1 MREKKDREGE
11 GESKRDRRGEEG
23 TGATEFVNS
32 DRSRAAQS
40 LPSRSWAYRPPRALS
55 NLPLKLL
62 NQLT

>member
-23 TGATEFVNS
+23 TGAAESVNS

-40 LPSRSWAYRPPRALS
+40 LPSRS
-55 NLPLKLL
+55 
-62 NQLT
+62 